1 MCLILD
7 TLPSYHQRKYE
18 GVMQQFI
25 PDNLSFTEVGHL
37 PIIKQFAKEI
47 NLVDTIN
54 TMVKSQMQL
63 QPGQAVLA
71 MVLDTL
77 SGRTPLYRLKEF
89 FHEKDTEL
97 LLGTQIDPELFC
109 DHNLGRVLDKIFD
122 TGAQA
127 IFSEL
132 SQNAVKR
139 FQIDSRDVHF
149 DTTSISV
156 YGDYELSDEPFKI
169 TYGHSKDHRPDLK
182 QFLISLLCVNRNI
195 PIVGAPKDG
204 NASDKTL
211 NNELLSNISKH
222 MAKHGL
228 KPGAFVYVADS
239 AFVTKDNLKK
249 ANCGPTKFLSRLP
262 ATYKECSRAVQEA
275 VDANDCDW
283 VELGSLTET
292 MPPKKRPA
300 AVYRAY
306 ETTVSLYDKDYRAI
320 VLHSSAHDKRRH
332 KRIDRLLAK
341 KRKDLDTLCKKIRLA
356 TYFCRADAEAAA
368 DKLHAVA
375 VGSYHKLDCT
385 IEKVAKFGRGRP
397 AKNKPRTPMG
407 YEYQLSLKITPD
419 PEQVEPLRVQAGC
432 FVLISNLD
440 SPKDL
445 EHFSACELL
454 RLYKNQDG
462 IERNFSFLKDPVIVN
477 SIFLKK
483 NHRIEVLGLVLLIS
497 LLIWRLMEHCMRRYI
512 ADTGNTVTGW
522 KDKPTT
528 KPTSFMMTTKF
539 LSILVLRVEHQRQLA
554 RALNPVQL
562 EYLKALNVD
571 PSTFISP

>member
-1 MCLILD
+1 
-7 TLPSYHQRKYE
+7 
-18 GVMQQFI
+18 MQQLI
-25 PDNLSFTEVGHL
+25 PDNLTFTEVGHL

-97 LLGTQIDPELFC
+97 LLGTEIDPELFC

-122 TGAQA
+122 TGAQS
-127 IFSEL
+127 IFSQL

-139 FQIDSRDVHF
+139 FGIDTRDVHF

-156 YGDYELSDEPFKI
+156 YGDYELTEEPFKI
-169 TYGHSKDHRPDLK
+169 TYGHSKDHRADLK
-182 QFLISLLCVNRNI
+182 QFLISMLCVNRNI

-228 KPGAFVYVADS
+228 KPGAFVYIADS
-239 AFVTKDNLKK
+239 AFVTKDNLEK
-249 ANCGPTKFLSRLP
+249 ANGGHTKFLSRLP
-262 ATYKECSRAVQEA
+262 ATYKECSRAIEEA
-275 VDANDCDW
+275 VNAGSWID
-283 VELGSLTET
+283 LGSLAET
-292 MPPKKRPA
+292 TPPQKRPA
-300 AVYRAY
+300 AVYRAH
-306 ETTVSLYDKDYRAI
+306 EATIRLYDRNYRAI
-320 VLHSSAHDKRRH
+320 VVHSSAHDRRRH
-332 KRIDRLLAK
+332 RRIDRLLAN
-341 KRKDLDTLCKKIRLA
+341 KRKDLDTLCKKIRSA
-356 TYFCRADAEAAA
+356 SYFCQADAEAAA
-368 DKLHAVA
+368 DKLRAA
-375 VGSYHKLDCT
+375 ANGSYHKLDCT
-385 IEKVAKFGRGRP
+385 IEKVAKFSRGRP
-397 AKNKPRTPMG
+397 VKGKPRTPAG
-407 YEYQLSLKITPD
+407 YEYQLHLKITPD
-419 PEQVEPLRVQAGC
+419 SELVEPLRIQAGC

-440 SPKDL
+440 NPKDL
-445 EHFSACELL
+445 EHFSAGELL

-462 IERNFSFLKDPVIVN
+462 IERNFSFLKDQVIVN

-497 LLIWRLMEHCMRRYI
+497 LLIWRLMEHCMRGYI
-512 ADTGNTVTGW
+512 KDTGNSITGW

-539 LSILVLRVEHQRQLA
+539 LSILVLKVEHQRQLA
-554 RALNPVQL
+554 RPLNPVQL

-571 PSTFISP
+571 QSTFISP